1 MSAPRTHRGN
11 DSDAV
16 TDEARIGMVGLRQ
29 RGIAYATI
37 GNMQWPTRSGKTRTL
52 SAKAVKEI
60 IARATAKRTESDYM
74 ASMLAQDQGGDE

>member
-16 TDEARIGMVGLRQ
+16 TDEARVGMVGLHQ
-29 RGIAYATI
+29 RGVAYSTI
-37 GNMQWPTRSGKTRTL
+37 GNMKWPTRSGKTRTL

-60 IARATAKRTESDYM
+60 IARTTAKRTESAYL
-74 ASMLAQDQGGDE
+74 ASMLGQDEG